1 MEELAAASRAAVAA
15 AKAAAAAR
23 AAGPLPD
30 GWQKFMTAE
39 GEPYYYHEASK
50 KTQWAFPAPRP
61 KVAINILTGPD
72 VRDRYKYEA
81 CFYVRYDMH
90 RFVEHKC
97 TDDVLLS
104 ELKQLEPW
112 GPNGIA
118 FGITCDKLRADP
130 FRRSW
135 ISDMLDR
142 ARLFEPIEYAE
153 TFVDAD
159 MASKQ
164 RQFPLSPLDATHH
177 IHLID
182 SNWEKNHDDDNIAK
196 IRKWVQVMVFN
207 ADESESSDPL
217 GEEDR
222 ELAYREEEAELAE
235 LKKQRK

>member
-1 MEELAAASRAAVAA
+1 M
-15 AKAAAAAR
+15 
-23 AAGPLPD
+23 
-30 GWQKFMTAE
+30 
-39 GEPYYYHEASK
+39 
-50 KTQWAFPAPRP
+50 
-61 KVAINILTGPD
+61 AIKILTGPD

-81 CFYVRYDMH
+81 CFYVCYDMH

-104 ELKQLEPW
+104 ELKQLAPW
-112 GPNGIA
+112 GPNGIN
-118 FGITCDKLRADP
+118 FSITCDKLRADP
-130 FRRSW
+130 FRSW
-135 ISDMLDR
+135 ISGMLDR
-142 ARLFEPIEYAE
+142 AKFFDPIEYAE

-159 MASKQ
+159 LASKQ

-177 IHLID
+177 IRLID
-182 SNWEKNHDDDNIAK
+182 SNWEKDDDDNIAK

-207 ADESESSDPL
+207 ADESESDDCL

>member
-1 MEELAAASRAAVAA
+1 MSAGRGVCRRSVCVCEGSPFRAPIGCVTCVCVSRTLSGRRAAPPARLQKLGVQKYSTKMWLPIATAYCTVRRCKTFCREMEELAAASRAAVAA

-61 KVAINILTGPD
+61 KVAIDILTGPD

-142 ARLFEPIEYAE
+142 
-153 TFVDAD
+153 
-159 MASKQ
+159 
-164 RQFPLSPLDATHH
+164 
-177 IHLID
+177 
-182 SNWEKNHDDDNIAK
+182 
-196 IRKWVQVMVFN
+196 
-207 ADESESSDPL
+207 
-217 GEEDR
+217 
-222 ELAYREEEAELAE
+222 
-235 LKKQRK
+235 